1 MTCAAFVLFA
11 IVAAQAPPPVTGKVV
26 DATGLPLPGV
36 LISVKGE
43 RTLAVTED
51 DGSFA
56 APALP
61 PGTRL
66 VFTLPGFLSREV
78 ATSRQS
84 PASPLVVTL
93 SIAGVSEAVT
103 VQGQSSPRDGGALSL
118 SPLDVVRTPGTQ
130 ADLMR
135 ALGIL
140 PGVSRVDDGTGL
152 FVRGGD
158 VSETLVLLD
167 GVVVSHPYRYET
179 PTGGFRGAIDP
190 FLTQGVSFTT
200 GGFSAQYANALSG
213 VVDLVPLGRPR
224 DVRTTATAGLAG
236 VSASAAMPLGE
247 TAGIRFGG
255 NRSTPGVLFA
265 VNPSPREFDRLPGG
279 WDLSGSAH
287 LESPRAGNF
296 RLFAIAQK
304 DHVGVELEKDSFV
317 GFLHSNTRHGL
328 LALRWERG
336 AGSWRASVSAGHD
349 LYRKTTD
356 VGVLAIDE
364 DEAHT
369 SGRAELLGDR
379 WGWSIRLGA
388 DTDRRTT
395 RAEGRVPSQG
405 GDFGGIGGVA
415 GFRVDHGDWRTGS
428 SAIVSRRVGSF
439 TPEIGVRAD
448 RFDRADAWRT
458 APRASLR
465 WAFAD
470 SRALRFAWGRY
481 HQAPSP
487 EYFDRERGAGT
498 LRPLEAT
505 HYIVGYERGAE
516 GRPVFF
522 RAEAYWKRYASLPV
536 EDAVAGF
543 TSAGFGTARGVD
555 IFARR
560 IWPSLDLRLSGSV
573 LHARRRWTAPEQRDR
588 YPLPDGAWTPDFA
601 IPFSWAVVANVP
613 IGRAFS
619 VAGTWRVA
627 AGRPFTPLAGV
638 TTTPAGALPIWAS
651 INSDRLP
658 RYERIDLSASLL
670 KPIGARTTAIF
681 FASVDNV
688 FDRANFFE
696 FAYSADYSTRRPVQ
710 SAAPRSFYV
719 GCSISR

>member
-1 MTCAAFVLFA
+1 MTCAAVVLFA
-11 IVAAQAPPPVTGKVV
+11 LVAAQAPPSVIGKVV

-43 RTLAVTED
+43 RAIAVTED

-56 APALP
+56 APAA
-61 PGTRL
+61 PGATL

-78 ATSRQS
+78 RTSRPS
-84 PASPLVVTL
+84 SALLVVTL
-93 SIAGVSEAVT
+93 AIAGVTEAVT
-103 VQGQSSPRDGGALSL
+103 VQGQASPPDGSALSL

-140 PGVSRVDDGTGL
+140 PGVSRIDDGTGL

-167 GVVVSHPYRYET
+167 GVVISHPYRYET

-200 GGFSAQYANALSG
+200 GGFSAQYGNTLSA

-236 VSASAAMPLGE
+236 VSASAAWPIGD
-247 TAGIRFGG
+247 TAGVRIGA
-255 NRSTPGVLFA
+255 NRSTPTILFA

-279 WDLSGSAH
+279 WDVSGSTH
-287 LESPRAGNF
+287 FESPRVGTF
-296 RLFAIAQK
+296 RLFGIAQR

-317 GFLHSNTRHGL
+317 GFLHSSTRHGL

-349 LYRKTTD
+349 QYRKSTD

-369 SGRAELLGDR
+369 SGRAELLGDAR
-379 WGWSIRLGA
+379 GFSIRLGA

-395 RAEGRVPSQG
+395 RAAGHVPSQG
-405 GDFGGIGGVA
+405 GDFGGVGGTA
-415 GFRVDHGDWRTGS
+415 GFRVDHGDWRTGT
-428 SAIVSRRVGSF
+428 SAIVSSRAGPF
-439 TPEIGVRAD
+439 TSEFGLRLD
-448 RFDRADAWRT
+448 RFDRADAWRA

-465 WAFAD
+465 WEFGTA
-470 SRALRFAWGRY
+470 RALRFAWGRY

-487 EYFDRERGAGT
+487 EYFDRERGAGI
-498 LRPLEAT
+498 LRPMEAT
-505 HYIVGYERGAE
+505 HYVVGYERGAE
-516 GRPVFF
+516 GRPLLF
-522 RAEAYWKRYASLPV
+522 RAEAYWKRYRSLPV
-536 EDAVAGF
+536 EDALAGF
-543 TSAGFGTARGVD
+543 TSEGYGTARGID
-555 IFARR
+555 LFARR
-560 IWPSLDLRLSGSV
+560 MWPNLELRLSGSV

-601 IPFSWAVVANVP
+601 IPYSWAVVANVP
-613 IGRAFS
+613 IGPAFS
-619 VAGTWRVA
+619 VGGTWRVA

-638 TTTPAGALPIWAS
+638 TTTPAGAMPVWAS

-658 RYERIDLSASLL
+658 RYERLDISASLI
-670 KPIGARTTAIF
+670 KPIGARATAIF
-681 FASVDNV
+681 FASVDNL

-696 FAYSADYSTRRPVQ
+696 YAYSADYSTRRPVV

-719 GCSISR
+719 GCSLSR